1 MKKNNLKYP
10 VGVIDVG
17 SNSVRLMITDGIF
30 VKKNLIITRLGSG
43 FLSDGSL
50 SASSMFLT
58 VNAIKELKDLAEKN
72 GANKVFAFATAA
84 VRKAKNQKDFISL
97 VKEVCCLDLD
107 VVSGDLEAELSL
119 SGALKGE
126 SGAVIDIG
134 GASSEIAFSN
144 GEKTLFKHSYNVGAV
159 TLFNGYKRRESEI
172 DNYLD
177 TVIVKSGECTSDVV
191 KAVGGTATSLAVIS
205 LKLNKYNP
213 TLVNGHYISK
223 DKLVKIKDYLY
234 SVSPEFLA
242 ETYAVE
248 RKRADIIAGGA
259 SILLK
264 ILNVYDLKGVTVSES
279 DNLEGYLDYV
289 KGKYER

>member
-17 SNSVRLMITDGIF
+17 SNSVRLMIADGIF

-97 VKEVCCLDLD
+97 VKEVCSLDLD